1 MLPFPIISNTNI
13 LPIPGIKK
21 LVTSANAVL
30 YLTTG
35 GDLYGAGSNR
45 NGELGL
51 GHTNPVPKFIFI
63 RSSVK
68 DVWASGSTQVVLYID
83 ISNQFWFAGD
93 TRVLSGSDTLNF
105 NTTFVNRTDLFS
117 PVGITTDAQI
127 SDIYFHYGAKMQ
139 VVLKDGSYYCS
150 GKNNVTTIS
159 SFGDGT
165 NTNSVNVL
173 RFIRSDVKEA
183 RGNFIKDSSNNLLGC
198 GINGSYQLGTGN
210 TTSTTTFISVMT
222 NISTFDAGSGGTS
235 TFVIKDNK
243 LYITGTTLGGSNIY
257 GEFGN
262 GGTITVYQTLTE
274 ITTAGSSISKLFV
287 GLNSINTHLVN
298 NGIYMN
304 TGYNVSGQL
313 GRGNTT
319 NVLTFS
325 SITPV
330 WGSSIIKLIIGSNQ
344 NTYILTDNNKLYAC
358 GAVDGGYSTTHSS
371 NVLIFE
377 EIIIVV

>member
-1 MLPFPIISNTNI
+1 M
-13 LPIPGIKK
+13 
-21 LVTSANAVL
+21 
-30 YLTTG
+30 
-35 GDLYGAGSNR
+35 
-45 NGELGL
+45 
-51 GHTNPVPKFIFI
+51 
-63 RSSVK
+63 
-68 DVWASGSTQVVLYID
+68 
-83 ISNQFWFAGD
+83 
-93 TRVLSGSDTLNF
+93 
-105 NTTFVNRTDLFS
+105 
-117 PVGITTDAQI
+117 
-127 SDIYFHYGAKMQ
+127 
-139 VVLKDGSYYCS
+139 
-150 GKNNVTTIS
+150 
-159 SFGDGT
+159 
-165 NTNSVNVL
+165 NVL

-222 NISTFDAGSGGTS
+222 NISTFDTGSGGTS